1 MTLLESQTV
10 IFTKNSYISIKQALI
25 KAGKVAAYLKKN
37 TDNKT
42 NCFLVELDDPLSI
55 IIVLFAIWSLG
66 KVAALINPKMIY
78 NAKISLIE
86 QLGPHMSIKEIQEDN
101 DSIDIIFNEEKI
113 ALLVATSGSTKDP
126 KWIASTLKHWLFSA
140 KGTND
145 YLKAKSYEPWIL
157 NLPLFHVSG
166 LAILFRALL
175 AGAPLV
181 LANDLNICYSRY
193 SFIPKQINNLD
204 LKNQLHS
211 LLKASSILI
220 GGGKIDHHTF
230 KKLNSYPFYLTFGM
244 TESCSSI
251 SLSEKSPQ
259 RINEGKCLL
268 YRELIINESQEILI
282 KGDCVCD
289 YQWIQGTLHPLK
301 NKEGF
306 YQTGDLGKIIKNQLI
321 ILGRKDERI
330 EICGEKI
337 HPLKIETALNN
348 HFFFEKL
355 IVTHIKNKNKEPIIC
370 AFCLPVPD
378 KQDQI
383 RLKKIVGS
391 LFFPKYFFEL
401 KDFYQN
407 QKILLKDLKKIAHTF
422 ISESIENV
430 L

>member
-1 MTLLESQTV
+1 MTLTNSQTV
-10 IFTKNSYISIKQALI
+10 IFTKNSYISMKQTLI
-25 KAGKVAAYLKKN
+25 KAEKVASYLKKN
-37 TDNKT
+37 TDNKI
-42 NCFLVELDDPLSI
+42 NCFLIELEDPLSI

-66 KVAALINPKMIY
+66 KVAALINPKMICS
-78 NAKISLIE
+78 AKFSLIE
-86 QLGPHMSIKEIQEDN
+86 QLGPHISIKEIQEDT
-101 DSIDIIFNEEKI
+101 DSINVAFNEEKI

-126 KWIASTLKHWLFSA
+126 KWIASTLKHWIFSA

-175 AGAPLV
+175 TSAPLV
-181 LANDLNICYSRY
+181 LSSDLNICSSRY
-193 SFIPKQINNLD
+193 SFIPKQIHKLD
-204 LKNQLHS
+204 LENRLAP
-211 LLKASSILI
+211 LLKAASILI
-220 GGGKIDHHTF
+220 GGGKVDSYTF
-230 KKLNSYPFYLTFGM
+230 KKLSSYPFYLTFGM

-251 SLSEKSPQ
+251 SLSTKSPKS
-259 RINEGKCLL
+259 INEGKCLL
-268 YRELIINESQEILI
+268 YRELIINNSQEILV
-282 KGDCVCD
+282 KGDSVCD
-289 YQWIQGTLHPLK
+289 YQWIQGTLHSLK

-306 YQTGDLGKIIKNQLI
+306 YQTGDLGKIINDQLI

-330 EICGEKI
+330 EIYGEKI
-337 HPLKIETALNN
+337 YPLKIETALND

-355 IVTHIKNKNKEPIIC
+355 IVTHIKNKDKEPIIC
-370 AFCLPVPD
+370 AFCLPVPN
-378 KQDQI
+378 KQEQM

-401 KDFYQN
+401 TDFHQN